1 MKRELGK
8 ITRRWL
14 KFDAYTYDA
23 YFINVSVKP
32 TPPTKINE
40 HKLQSS

>member
-1 MKRELGK
+1 M
-8 ITRRWL
+8 TRRWL
-14 KFDAYTYDA
+14 KFDAYP
-23 YFINVSVKP
+23 NKVSVKP